1 MRACLAI
8 LIDSFREAAAS
19 RILWIALATIVVVLL
34 ALSPLG
40 FKTATSTQ
48 LRPFE
53 LVDTER
59 FLRTLAEGKAAPDT
73 AAGHLWSLL
82 SDDQK
87 KNVNEWINPEAPVAA
102 QPADRHGPPRPGRLQ
117 SKVLDVINQ
126 QLKKPEFYKAE
137 AWASVKM
144 DDSLKAADAASLPV
158 EELAAKNLKR
168 LARAF
173 PQSMDV
179 QGDLSVS
186 LSYGTMV
193 LFGPLEGAP
202 SQTERLIDETTIV
215 ILSVFLGFFGVFSS
229 LLITASIIPRTFEP
243 GEISLLLSKPI
254 RRSVLFVTKFFGG
267 CAFTLLCAT
276 VLVTGIWL
284 LLWARFGLWRPEL
297 LLCIPLYVF
306 LFAVYFSVSALAGVI
321 WKNPTVSLIL
331 VVLFWIVVTTTGAV
345 YGFMTDGYFQTQRI
359 VEVTAAGDEVFVV
372 DGARKI
378 RRWDSE
384 AADWKTAC
392 DDGRGNS
399 LLRLLQQLQFK
410 GIRPRIVMNE
420 DGSKLVA
427 VQSETSRF
435 GDAAPGTLF
444 TGAEDNDY
452 IREIETTTPEPV
464 FGVFV
469 NKDGQMILPG
479 TRSVYR
485 FIGVS
490 DQVKK
495 TQAFFKRMPFG
506 LFNAP
511 PSQAFEILA
520 ARETRPLRG
529 DAAVA
534 FNLSNDSLVYW
545 DHGTLSVQNREA
557 DGKYT
562 AGATRT
568 FDPPQSAIVASGG
581 EFVLYAAADG
591 TVRALDRTTLD
602 TIAEMNLPTGEKPRF
617 AEFATD
623 GSWGVVLTHSGKIVT
638 FGGREKSFV
647 DWTPQENGR
656 VSAIRFDVSGRLMVA
671 DGRRTISFYE
681 YGASAP
687 VRSLKGQ
694 TAWPYDVYDYAVLPL
709 YRLLPKPSEVNN
721 MVRYLVTGENSEVVG
736 ENSSSSAN
744 AMSEDLSQQR
754 VTFDVRKSFLSN
766 LAFIVVMLTVGC
778 VYLMR
783 QDF

>member
-19 RILWIALATIVVVLL
+19 RILWIALVAIVVVLL

-40 FKTATSTQ
+40 LTTAASTQ

-59 FLRTLAEGKAAPDT
+59 FLRTLAEGKKTPET
-73 AAGHLWSLL
+73 PAGHFWSLL

-87 KNVNEWINPEAPVAA
+87 KNVDEWLSPEVPAA
-102 QPADRHGPPRPGRLQ
+102 SQPAERQGPPRRGRLQ
-117 SKVLDVINQ
+117 SKVLSVINQ
-126 QLKKPEFYKAE
+126 QLTKPEFYNAE
-137 AWASVKM
+137 AWAAVKM
-144 DDSLKAADAASLPV
+144 DDALKAADDPSLTADA
-158 EELAAKNLKR
+158 LAAKNLKR
-168 LARAF
+168 LTRAF

-179 QGDLSVS
+179 QDDLSMS

-202 SQTERLIDETTIV
+202 SQTERLIDETTIL

-284 LLWARFGLWRPEL
+284 LLWTRFGLWRPEL

-331 VVLFWIVVTTTGAV
+331 VVVFWIIVTTTGGI

-378 RRWDSE
+378 RRWD
-384 AADWKTAC
+384 AATADWKTAC

-410 GIRPRIVMNE
+410 GIRPRIVTNV

-444 TGAEDNDY
+444 TGAKDNDY
-452 IREIETTTPEPV
+452 IREVETTTPEPV
-464 FGVFV
+464 FAVFV

-479 TRSVYR
+479 TRSVYQ

-495 TQAFFKRMPFG
+495 TQAFFQRMPFG

-511 PSQAFEILA
+511 PTQAFEILA
-520 ARETRPLRG
+520 SREAKPLRG

-545 DHGTLSVQNREA
+545 NHGTLSVQNRLA
-557 DGKYT
+557 DGKYVD
-562 AGATRT
+562 GATRT
-568 FDPPQSAIVASGG
+568 FAPPQSAIIATGG
-581 EFVLYAAADG
+581 EFVLSAAADG
-591 TVRALDRTTLD
+591 TVTALDRTTLD
-602 TIAEMNLPTGEKPRF
+602 TIAEMKLPAGEKPRF

-623 GSWGVVLTHSGKIVT
+623 GSWGVVLTHGGKVVT

-647 DWTPQENGR
+647 PWVPQENGR
-656 VSAIRFDVSGRLMVA
+656 VSAIRFDASGRLMIA
-671 DGRRTISFYE
+671 DGRRTVSFYD
-681 YGASAP
+681 YDSAAP
-687 VRSLKGQ
+687 VNSLKGQ
-694 TAWPYDVYDYAVLPL
+694 TAWPYDVYDYAVMPL

-736 ENSSSSAN
+736 EDSGSSSN
-744 AMSEDLSQQR
+744 AQGEDLSQQR
-754 VTFDVRKSFLSN
+754 VVFDVRKSFLSN
-766 LAFIVVMLTVGC
+766 LAFIVAMLTAGC
-778 VYLMR
+778 VYLMK